1 MLEDI
6 LLYLDHRLSDDV
18 ARPYVKGFNVLYT
31 VGVNS
36 AIDEANLLLQEKI
49 NYPVSDVLVD
59 LQNIIESGMDNMFL
73 ELGVQIEAP
82 MFKRASILEGILM
95 LAEYED
101 LEIIK
106 TILSTEDSAIEK
118 LCDLLPHTT
127 PYTSIEL
134 ADYVLMCRNSLLDK
148 LYQAAANQ
156 TVEEA
161 VQHDMSKMAAV
172 KQMIKDPKFTVNEM
186 CDTIFLMEGLS
197 VNHAVESYIEKPS
210 IKDSLASHYPTDPK
224 RAAHDLLLITLVS
237 DTAPA
242 AINKTACDIADQLYP
257 DLKFSL
263 NVIDVIKTTDLQ
275 PLFKVSA

>member
-6 LLYLDHRLSDDV
+6 LIYLDHRLSDDV
-18 ARPYVKGFNVLYT
+18 ARPYVKGFTVLYS

-36 AIDEANLLLQEKI
+36 AIDEANLLLHEKI

-82 MFKRASILEGILM
+82 TFKRATILEGILL

-101 LEIIK
+101 VEIIK
-106 TILSTEDSAIEK
+106 TILSTEDTAIEK

-134 ADYVLMCRNSLLDK
+134 SDYVLMCRNSLLDK
-148 LYQAAANQ
+148 LYQAATNQ

-161 VQHDMSKMAAV
+161 VQHDQVKLSAV
-172 KQMIKDPKFTVNEM
+172 KQMIKDVKYTVNEM
-186 CDTIFLMEGLS
+186 ADTIFIMEGLG
-197 VNHAVESYIEKPS
+197 VNHSIDSYIEKPS
-210 IKDSLASHYPTDPK
+210 VKGSLASHYPTDPV
-224 RAAHDLLLITLVS
+224 RAAHDLLLITLIS
-237 DTAPA
+237 DTATS
-242 AINKTACDIADQLYP
+242 AINKVASDIADQLYP
-257 DLKFSL
+257 DLKFAL